1 MLVVKNKNI
10 SFLWEL
16 NSIFMYTLWKKKMPH
31 WPPKWPPCHVACKSR
46 INQILPMLLS
56 SHLYDPL
63 PLLPAHLSGERKQYD
78 QNGGQYQCR
87 GCSFWRHQKA
97 TRSREMQQRMGNTKR
112 ALLLGSYGRYYR
124 RSTERSS
131 WNFVSKWPWGTWSV
145 RYAFET
151 SWVQNF
157 HILTLNLALLS
168 WKGNW
173 NRRAVH
179 NWFSLFESR
188 WVSRAR
194 GSKVQNEIYTG

>member
-1 MLVVKNKNI
+1 MAAMLVVKNKNI

-16 NSIFMYTLWKKKMPH
+16 NSIFMYTLWKKKKKKKKKPH
-31 WPPKWPPCHVACKSR
+31 RPPTWPPCHVACKPR
-46 INQILPMLLS
+46 ISQIVPMLLS
-56 SHLYDPL
+56 SHPYHPL

-112 ALLLGSYGRYYR
+112 ILLLGSYGRYYR

-131 WNFVSKWPWGTWSV
+131 WNFVSKWPWDTWSV
-145 RYAFET
+145 RYPFET

-157 HILTLNLALLS
+157 HILTLKTCFVVLKRKL
-168 WKGNW
+168 K
-173 NRRAVH
+173 
-179 NWFSLFESR
+179 
-188 WVSRAR
+188 
-194 GSKVQNEIYTG
+194 